1 MRLRNKFTEWFWFI
15 LLILPLCVTFIYGF
29 KNSSIGLEYGSLLT
43 CLNSFLPFSNQLYN
57 AFEGA
62 LSFLGVGSEFSV
74 VLAYVCYFVFLQF
87 LRICTEFILLLVEVA
102 QHLID
107 KACLR

>member
-74 VLAYVCYFVFLQF
+74 VLAYIIANAHTYIQNLKKD
-87 LRICTEFILLLVEVA
+87 ILLWLM
-102 QHLID
+102 ID
-107 KACLR
+107 FIVLK